1 MAGLNKE
8 INLPRGV
15 ALAVGMVLGSGML
28 GLPGIVVAAVGSR
41 MAIASWLAVI
51 LAMVPMVAI
60 FSRLGSRYTTAAG
73 LTEYAR
79 IAFGPWAADATSV
92 LLWGT
97 YAIGIPAL
105 AWVGG
110 AYVCSLFDIAQYPW
124 GLVCA
129 LMILLASTIVNLLGT
144 RLTALINTISLWMI
158 AALICILVGT
168 HLDLLVLGIRE
179 LPSITTGFDLSGLIS
194 GAGLIVWAF
203 LGWENM
209 SFSAE
214 EFRNPKRNI
223 PMTYWISFA
232 VVSALYL
239 ALAFV
244 VNGAEIAG
252 THITGASGLTS
263 LLPDDWKAVIT
274 VLIVIAILANANSW
288 VLGASRLTVSAGRNG
303 LLPGIFTKTNR
314 NGVPVNALIA
324 MQAIYTGVIV
334 IAGLLHLK
342 ADNLVG
348 IVSQDFIVLYVV
360 SIIAFI
366 ISERNEGGVSGA
378 SWLIALLSLVLCGI
392 ILTGFTWWILYP
404 TMLVAVGAAVHR
416 RRMRRG
422 K

>member
-288 VLGASRLTVSAGRNG
+288 VLGASRLTFSAGRNG
-303 LLPGIFTKTNR
+303 LLPDIFTKTNR

>member
-288 VLGASRLTVSAGRNG
+288 VLGASRLTFSAGRNG
-303 LLPGIFTKTNR
+303 LLPGIFTKANR

>member
-179 LPSITTGFDLSGLIS
+179 LPLITTGFDLSGLIS

-288 VLGASRLTVSAGRNG
+288 VLGASRLTFSAGRNG
-303 LLPGIFTKTNR
+303 LLLGIFTKTNR

-324 MQAIYTGVIV
+324 MQVIYTGVIV

>member
-288 VLGASRLTVSAGRNG
+288 GLGASRLTFSAGRHG

>member
-288 VLGASRLTVSAGRNG
+288 VLGASRLTFSAGRNG
-303 LLPGIFTKTNR
+303 LLSGIFTKTNR

>member
-288 VLGASRLTVSAGRNG
+288 VLGASRLTFSAGRNG
-303 LLPGIFTKTNR
+303 LPPGIFTKTNR

>member
-244 VNGAEIAG
+244 VNGAEIVG

-288 VLGASRLTVSAGRNG
+288 VLGASRLTFSAGRNG
-303 LLPGIFTKTNR
+303 LLPGIFTKTNL

-378 SWLIALLSLVLCGI
+378 SWLIALLSLVLCDI

>member
-288 VLGASRLTVSAGRNG
+288 VLGASRLTFSAGRNG
-303 LLPGIFTKTNR
+303 LLPGISTKTNR

>member
-168 HLDLLVLGIRE
+168 HLDLLVLGIR
-179 LPSITTGFDLSGLIS
+179 
-194 GAGLIVWAF
+194 
-203 LGWENM
+203 
-209 SFSAE
+209 
-214 EFRNPKRNI
+214 
-223 PMTYWISFA
+223 
-232 VVSALYL
+232 
-239 ALAFV
+239 
-244 VNGAEIAG
+244 
-252 THITGASGLTS
+252 
-263 LLPDDWKAVIT
+263 
-274 VLIVIAILANANSW
+274 
-288 VLGASRLTVSAGRNG
+288 
-303 LLPGIFTKTNR
+303 
-314 NGVPVNALIA
+314 
-324 MQAIYTGVIV
+324 
-334 IAGLLHLK
+334 
-342 ADNLVG
+342 
-348 IVSQDFIVLYVV
+348 
-360 SIIAFI
+360 
-366 ISERNEGGVSGA
+366 
-378 SWLIALLSLVLCGI
+378 
-392 ILTGFTWWILYP
+392 
-404 TMLVAVGAAVHR
+404 
-416 RRMRRG
+416 
-422 K
+422 

>member
-288 VLGASRLTVSAGRNG
+288 VLGASRLTFSAGRNG
-303 LLPGIFTKTNR
+303 LLPGIFTKTNH

>member
-1 MAGLNKE
+1 
-8 INLPRGV
+8 
-15 ALAVGMVLGSGML
+15 
-28 GLPGIVVAAVGSR
+28 
-41 MAIASWLAVI
+41 
-51 LAMVPMVAI
+51 
-60 FSRLGSRYTTAAG
+60 
-73 LTEYAR
+73 
-79 IAFGPWAADATSV
+79 
-92 LLWGT
+92 
-97 YAIGIPAL
+97 
-105 AWVGG
+105 
-110 AYVCSLFDIAQYPW
+110 
-124 GLVCA
+124 
-129 LMILLASTIVNLLGT
+129 MILLASTIVNLLGT

-288 VLGASRLTVSAGRNG
+288 VLGASRLTFSAGRNG

-324 MQAIYTGVIV
+324 MQVIYTGVIV
-334 IAGLLHLK
+334 TAGLLHLK

>member
-288 VLGASRLTVSAGRNG
+288 VLGASRLTFSAGRNG
-303 LLPGIFTKTNR
+303 LLAGIFTKTNR

>member
-244 VNGAEIAG
+244 VNGAEIVG

-288 VLGASRLTVSAGRNG
+288 VLGASRLTFSAGRNG
-303 LLPGIFTKTNR
+303 LLPGIFTKTNL

>member
-214 EFRNPKRNI
+214 EFCNPKRNI

-288 VLGASRLTVSAGRNG
+288 VLGASRLTFSAGRNG
-303 LLPGIFTKTNR
+303 LLPGIFTKTNL